1 MEVIIHQENINET
14 AVRVLFILP
23 QIGHIPS
30 ETGRNNSK
38 SDGIVQDRTKSSE
51 IGPKRPKSRG
61 TVLNWRSHLKSDRD
75 VEMFNVC
82 KRSFVHAL
90 LTIHCC

>member
-1 MEVIIHQENINET
+1 MEVIIHQENIN
-14 AVRVLFILP
+14 VLFILP

-38 SDGIVQDRTKSSE
+38 SEGIVRDRTKSTE
-51 IGPKRPKSRG
+51 IGSKLPKLQG
-61 TVLNWRSHLKSDRD
+61 TGVLNWRSHPKSDRD
-75 VEMFNVC
+75 VEMFNLINVC

-90 LTIHCC
+90 LTMRCC